1 MHNVFFIAK
10 TAKQKSP
17 IKIMLNLFL
26 KYIFYNNF
34 EQKNA
39 IIIKYDVS
47 VLTLIINIIYDYN
60 MIII

>member
-1 MHNVFFIAK
+1 
-10 TAKQKSP
+10 
-17 IKIMLNLFL
+17 MLNLFL